1 MCLSSISPRP
11 PSYRVAFEIE
21 TRGERESVIKWLAH
35 FQLYLSGTC
44 HTLLR
49 PRGGGCRS
57 RCDAISPIRQA
68 GERRDINFLLSRR
81 TTNLPYL
88 SIVLK
93 ECERTVGRRMGCSA
107 KDPVAVTRDDTTRR
121 RRQIRSLL
129 RRTTG
134 RGTMKSYFKQT

>member
-1 MCLSSISPRP
+1 MCLSSISSRP

-21 TRGERESVIKWLAH
+21 TRERESVIKWLAH
-35 FQLYLSGTC
+35 SQLYLSGTC
-44 HTLLR
+44 HTL
-49 PRGGGCRS
+49 PHHAGCRS

-68 GERRDINFLLSRR
+68 GQRDRESEERRDINVLLSR

-93 ECERTVGRRMGCSA
+93 ECERTVCR
-107 KDPVAVTRDDTTRR
+107 DPVAAVTRDDTTRR
-121 RRQIRSLL
+121 RRRMRSLL

-134 RGTMKSYFKQT
+134 RGTMKSYFRQT